1 MTEELT
7 AVLRDIEQ
15 GDRTKVDVL
24 FSYVYPQLRSI
35 AAKLLTR
42 ERRGSSMEPNMLV
55 HEVYLK
61 LVNQH
66 QATWKTRS
74 HFFAVGAEAMRR
86 ILVDHAR
93 QRNRVK
99 HGGAMVRITLTDLNA
114 TGLSISRDQDV
125 LDVARLLDKLK
136 KLDARQAKLV
146 ELRFFGGLTLDEAAE
161 ALNVSRR
168 TVAYEWRMA
177 QAWMRAELRGSDDI
191 PRVENK

>member
-1 MTEELT
+1 
-7 AVLRDIEQ
+7 
-15 GDRTKVDVL
+15 
-24 FSYVYPQLRSI
+24 
-35 AAKLLTR
+35 
-42 ERRGSSMEPNMLV
+42 MLV

-114 TGLSISRDQDV
+114 KALSISRDQDV
-125 LDVARLLDKLK
+125 LDVARLLDKLE

-161 ALNVSRR
+161 ALTVSRR
-168 TVAYEWRMA
+168 TIAYEWRMA
-177 QAWMRAELRGSDDI
+177 QAWMRAELRGSDAV
-191 PRVENK
+191 PRIENK